1 MSEDGS
7 RSSVVCVCSQMWCHR
22 HVFCVTLVCRS
33 DVQDSLEP
41 DLSGLAERFFGEEEK
56 KKNWFESD
64 FKTERWHLGP
74 RAPHSPFQAW
84 YRQSDSNRDML
95 KIQFRLPV
103 FTFIPPHPPPFY
115 RIFPSAPSLCCRA
128 ARNLLARRR
137 APAGSRVSSAQIMQ
151 LAGLLAVIARL
162 KVHLY

>member
-7 RSSVVCVCSQMWCHR
+7 CSSVVCVCSQMWCHR
-22 HVFCVTLVCRS
+22 HVFCVTLVRPS

-41 DLSGLAERFFGEEEK
+41 DLSGLAERFSEKK

-64 FKTERWHLGP
+64 FKTERRHSGLCAP
-74 RAPHSPFQAW
+74 RSPSQAW

-103 FTFIPPHPPPFY
+103 YMQRRCQSLPLYPPPHRPH
-115 RIFPSAPSLCCRA
+115 RIFPSAPSLRCSA
-128 ARNLLARRR
+128 ARTFWLGNALELDHK
-137 APAGSRVSSAQIMQ
+137 SRQGKLCNWPGCSCYCSP
-151 LAGLLAVIARL
+151 
-162 KVHLY
+162 